1 MAFLKTIDE
10 IKKYAGITNATQF
23 NSLKPDIED
32 VESLHIVPILG
43 NTLYASLH
51 ASYIGNTI
59 VSDSIQEKL
68 LFKIQKALVNIALEQ
83 YSSLAQ
89 LDFSDSGIRQ
99 IEDATFKSPKQW
111 QIDDLREYFFM
122 KGYRAKDELLE
133 FLEDNKATF
142 TTWASD
148 SKAYTINKQFIVS
161 DTKTFQTFY
170 DIKNSR
176 TTFIALQPTMKIV
189 EMMHIMPNISP
200 ALYTRIKTQIAANNL
215 TQDIKNILEM
225 LQLAITQFTVASAI
239 DSKIIEISKDGVY
252 SRSQRTTMDS
262 GREKTKAD
270 IADRKTAQ
278 TACLQIANA
287 TMENLRTFL
296 NGAASNT
303 VYPEYF
309 ASPLYVKPPDTGA
322 VNAIYE
328 NEATDKVYYA

>member
-1 MAFLKTIDE
+1 MAFLKTLAE
-10 IKKYAGITNATQF
+10 IKKYAGITSSSQYD
-23 NSLKPDIED
+23 SLKPDIDD
-32 VESLHIVPILG
+32 VEAALIVPILG
-43 NTLYASLH
+43 DALYTSLH
-51 ASYIGNTI
+51 ASYMANTI
-59 VSDSIQEKL
+59 ISGSLNEKL

-111 QIDDLREYFFM
+111 QIDDLREYFYM
-122 KGYRAKDELLE
+122 KGYRAVDELLE

-148 SKAYTINKQFIVS
+148 SKAYTINKKFIVS
-161 DTKTFQTFY
+161 DTKTFQTYY

-176 TTFIALQPTMKIV
+176 TTFMALQPTMKII

-200 ALYTRIKTQIAANNL
+200 ALFTRIKVQIATN
-215 TQDIKNILEM
+215 TFTTDITNIMEL
-225 LQLAITQFTVASAI
+225 LQLAITQYTIASAI
-239 DSKIIEISKDGVY
+239 DNRIIEISKEGVY
-252 SRSQRTTMDS
+252 SRSLRATWDS
-262 GREKTKAD
+262 AREKGKAD

-296 NGAASNT
+296 NGAASVS

-309 ASPLYVKPPDTGA
+309 ASSLYVAPPATGA
-322 VNAIYE
+322 ENAIYE
-328 NEATDKVYYA
+328 NESSDNIYYA